1 MSDAFGNLEFLTSH
15 LKDPKAKLLQKWN
28 YRKKE
33 FGLRNIGE
41 RVISKAL
48 HKWCEICDVPN
59 DKVNNMWAR
68 KTFVNTGIHDL
79 QLPAQ
84 QVMNVSGHKNEV
96 QMRKG
101 YRGNMIGKIIVA
113 S

>member
-1 MSDAFGNLEFLTSH
+1 MKIKPVDNVYFGAH
-15 LKDPKAKLLQKWN
+15 LPPKQHNTKNMNEVIKILQKWN
-28 YRKKE
+28 YRNKE
-33 FGLRNIGE
+33 FGARNIGE

-84 QVMNVSGHKNEV
+84 QIMNVSGHKNE
-96 QMRKG
+96 
-101 YRGNMIGKIIVA
+101 
-113 S
+113 